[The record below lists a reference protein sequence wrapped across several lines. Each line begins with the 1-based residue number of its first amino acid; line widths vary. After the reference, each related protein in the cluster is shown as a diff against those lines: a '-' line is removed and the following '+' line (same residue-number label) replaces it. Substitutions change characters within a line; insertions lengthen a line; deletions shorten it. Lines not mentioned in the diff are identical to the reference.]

1 MTLQA
6 RTALPAA
13 LLTTKLLQII
23 ATQVSQSA
31 IPAALAGLHGRDRLL
46 LVRGLTIAPG
56 QRHRQRRDD
65 CKQDK
70 TFHV

>member
-1 MTLQA
+1 MTFQA

-23 ATQVSQSA
+23 ATEISQSA
-31 IPAALAGLHGRDRLL
+31 APPALAGLHGWDRLL

-56 QRHRQRRDD
+56 QRHRQQRDD
-65 CKQDK
+65 CNQDK